1 VDEEVRQLKA
11 AGMLEDSSSPW
22 LSPTFVVQPTTH
34 RARMV
39 TDYRKVNGV
48 TIKNAYPLPDIL

>member
-1 VDEEVRQLKA
+1 
-11 AGMLEDSSSPW
+11 MLQDSSSPW
-22 LSPTFVVQPTTH
+22 LSPTFVVRPSTH

-39 TDYRKVNGV
+39 TDYRKLNAV